1 MLQLLVFSAAV
12 LALPSGQ
19 FETLEARNGAHVLVR
34 QGAVPRVSVLRGD
47 PRCVTVSSGAGDRLV
62 IDKSGHDCR
71 RGERVQ
77 IEVIVRHLS
86 AAAVSNG
93 GSLRTLDAFPDE
105 KSIDAHVEH
114 GGTLDVRSLAA
125 DRVAASV
132 SSGGR
137 ILTAPRKTLE
147 ASVESGG
154 IILYWGDAAVKQS
167 VSHGGVVARGTAE
180 EAEKASSELEGVVA
194 PIPPIPPVPRHH

>member
-1 MLQLLVFSAAV
+1 MLQLFLLLAPV
-12 LALPSGQ
+12 LALPPGP
-19 FETLEARNGAHVLVR
+19 FETIEARNGAHVFVR

-47 PRCVTVSSGAGDRLV
+47 PRCVNVSRGAGDRLV

-77 IEVIVRHLS
+77 IEVIVPRLS

-93 GSLRTLDAFPDE
+93 GSLRTLDAFADR
-105 KSIDAHVEH
+105 KSIEAHVEH
-114 GGTLDVRSLAA
+114 GGTLDIRSVAA

-132 SSGGR
+132 YSGGR
-137 ILTAPRKTLE
+137 ILTQPRKALE

-154 IILYWGDAAVKQS
+154 IILYWGDATVRQS
-167 VSHGGVVARGTAE
+167 VSHGGVVTRGTAE
-180 EAEKASSELEGVVA
+180 DAEKASSELEGVVA

>member
-34 QGAVPRVSVLRGD
+34 QGAVPRVSVLGGD

-86 AAAVSNG
+86 AAA
-93 GSLRTLDAFPDE
+93 GS
-105 KSIDAHVEH
+105 K
-114 GGTLDVRSLAA
+114 
-125 DRVAASV
+125 
-132 SSGGR
+132 GGR
-137 ILTAPRKTLE
+137 PR
-147 ASVESGG
+147 
-154 IILYWGDAAVKQS
+154 AAHALS
-167 VSHGGVVARGTAE
+167 R
-180 EAEKASSELEGVVA
+180 EKA
-194 PIPPIPPVPRHH
+194 I

>member
-1 MLQLLVFSAAV
+1 MLQLLVVSAAV
-12 LALPSGQ
+12 LALPPGQ
-19 FETLEARNGAHVLVR
+19 FETLEARNGAHVVVR

-47 PRCVTVSSGAGDRLV
+47 PRCVTVSAGAGDRLV

-77 IEVIVRHLS
+77 IEVIVRRLS

-93 GSLRTLDAFPDE
+93 GSLQTLDAFADQ

-114 GGTLDVRSLAA
+114 GGTLDIRSVAA

-132 SSGGR
+132 YSGGR
-137 ILTAPRKTLE
+137 ILTEPRKTLE

-154 IILYWGDAAVKQS
+154 IILYWGDAAVRQS

-180 EAEKASSELEGVVA
+180 D
-194 PIPPIPPVPRHH
+194 VPTGSAMKR